1 MYLIRDEIKETST
14 LPKKRG
20 KKKKKGGARTQRIEG

>member
-20 KKKKKGGARTQRIEG
+20 KKKGGARTQRIEG